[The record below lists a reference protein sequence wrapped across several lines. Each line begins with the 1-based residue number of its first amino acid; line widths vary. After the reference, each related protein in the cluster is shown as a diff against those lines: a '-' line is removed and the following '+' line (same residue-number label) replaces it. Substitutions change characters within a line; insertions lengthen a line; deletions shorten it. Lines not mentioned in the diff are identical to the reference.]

1 MQIRQSPVI
10 LTSLFFAMSAH
21 ASTTNSPIQHAASI
35 DNASA
40 TEDISMPTVPVF
52 DAATAAKIANTQLPS
67 RRLSSQ
73 RPTRILTLPALQDDE
88 SKIALLQNRR
98 QMLTEHNQ
106 PLQVGFARKIQQKH
120 INLANLEWRV
130 SQRGTLVTVFEIK
143 SEFAAALRAA
153 MQFESTPRHL
163 AELNQA
169 RIRFFGNDGKVFDD
183 TAKNFVNEQWS
194 PVITGDVL
202 TVELELPTTMDPRQ
216 FRLHIT
222 QISHLKTAPNAV
234 LKRMLRSEPGSD
246 RCERDVACKQ
256 NPSVSYTNTANAVAR
271 MLFTSNGNTFIC
283 TGTLL
288 NNNNTP
294 KRYLFWTAAHC
305 IQTRKEAASLETYW
319 FYQHATCN
327 EANSDD
333 SAISLNGGARLL
345 YTNPQRDTT
354 LLELNKAPPPGAF
367 YAGWSNQ
374 PLTRLGT
381 PVIGF
386 HHPVGDVKKYSSGK
400 VIETNVTVNNHR
412 PYFAITW
419 LEGVTEEGSSGSG
432 LFTLSPTGDYQLR
445 GGLYGGTSSC
455 MAEGSPD
462 YYSRFSDVF
471 ERIRPYFGK

>member
-1 MQIRQSPVI
+1 MQMRQSPVL

-21 ASTTNSPIQHAASI
+21 ASAANNRMQHAASS
-35 DNASA
+35 DNAA
-40 TEDISMPTVPVF
+40 PEDISMPTVPVS
-52 DAATAAKIANTQLPS
+52 DAAIAEKIATARQPS

-73 RPTRILTLPALQDDE
+73 RPTRILTLPALHDDE

-106 PLQVGFARKIQQKH
+106 PLQVGFARKIEQKN
-120 INLANLEWRV
+120 INLANLEWTV
-130 SQRGTLVTVFEIK
+130 SPQGTLVTAFEIK
-143 SEFAAALRAA
+143 SELAAALRAA
-153 MQFESTPRHL
+153 MQFDATPRHL

-169 RIRFFGNDGKVFDD
+169 KIRFFGSDGKVFEDS
-183 TAKNFVNEQWS
+183 AKNFVAEQWS
-194 PVITGDVL
+194 PVITGDIL
-202 TVELELPTTMDPRQ
+202 TVEMELPTTMDPRQ

-222 QISHLKTAPNAV
+222 QISHLKTAPNAF
-234 LKRMLRSEPGSD
+234 LKKMRRSAPGSE
-246 RCERDVACKQ
+246 RCERDVTCKQ
-256 NPSVSYTNTANAVAR
+256 NPSASFTNTANAVAR

-294 KRYLFWTAAHC
+294 KRFLFWTAAHC
-305 IQTRKEAASLETYW
+305 IQSRKEAASLETYW

-327 EANSDD
+327 GNNIDD
-333 SAISLNGGARLL
+333 SAISLNGGAKLL

-354 LLELNKAPPPGAF
+354 LLELNKAPPMGAF

-386 HHPVGDVKKYSSGK
+386 HHPVGDVKKYSAGK
-400 VIETNVTVNNHR
+400 LIETNVSVNNR
-412 PYFAITW
+412 QPYFAITW

-455 MAEGSPD
+455 TAEGSPD

-471 ERIRPYFGK
+471 DKIRPFFGK